1 MQPHPHPSTNHHPI
15 RRRVRR
21 RRSIIA
27 AVSAMCLAL
36 FGLLVTTS
44 GPALA
49 AVISLPGSNF
59 EIDEDANLTVDN
71 PAPSLDWANVAETR
85 KADKPTGATDDSF
98 GQGSKEDTPSP
109 AVVDGS
115 IPNNKSDLKNF
126 GVYLESNA
134 SGKFLNVFWTRV
146 QEPTGTT
153 NMDFEFNQSS
163 ALSANGVTPVR
174 TAGDALI
181 QYDLTSG
188 GTHPELFL
196 SKWVA
201 TGPGSQCEA
210 NNTTPCWGTRVNL
223 SDAGDATGSIN
234 TTPITAAN
242 SDGLGAL
249 SARTFGE
256 AQIDFSVL
264 APPGKCTSF
273 GSAYLKSRSS
283 DSFTAALKDF
293 IAPTPT
299 NLNNCAQ
306 VIIRKQTDPQMGS
319 TSPDFNYTKSF
330 ATDPA
335 TGNTFSLKDDGVK
348 DYGKTVLFGTGLTVT
363 EDLPL
368 PTNWVFVSID
378 CNVAGH
384 PSVGVTPSISGRTVT
399 FDLDADTDVLDCTY
413 NNKLNLGAILVT
425 KTAKHAADG
434 PGPHPQAGVTFTVDG
449 VSKQTDANGQAC
461 FDGLAFGSHNVTET
475 VPTGYVADGATTKS
489 VLVDNSAR
497 CSDNPYGGET
507 VSFSNTPL
515 TDVSITVNSQVNGGT
530 ATTVDCDDNSLDGTT
545 NADGDGTFSTT
556 NEQPHIITCTINID
570 P

>member
-449 VSKQTDANGQAC
+449 VSKQTDANGQVC

>member
-242 SDGLGAL
+242 ADGLGAL

-449 VSKQTDANGQAC
+449 VSKQTDANGQVC

>member
-115 IPNNKSDLKNF
+115 IPNNKSDLKTF

-242 SDGLGAL
+242 ADGLGAL

-449 VSKQTDANGQAC
+449 VSKQTDANGQVC

>member
-242 SDGLGAL
+242 ADGLGAL

>member
-71 PAPSLDWANVAETR
+71 PAPSLDWAKVAETR

-242 SDGLGAL
+242 ADGLGAL

-449 VSKQTDANGQAC
+449 VSKQTDANGQVC